1 MKIKLMKKK
10 GKKKEE
16 PLTGSII
23 IKKYSNDGENIRN
36 NTINNDQKEYNTY
49 NLNEFNNF
57 QKNNNSLNII
67 DNNLNYK
74 KKIDY
79 KKKPKEGDFK
89 IKYYNTEPN
98 DKNVNIK

>member
-49 NLNEFNNF
+49 NLNEFNN
-57 QKNNNSLNII
+57 
-67 DNNLNYK
+67 
-74 KKIDY
+74 
-79 KKKPKEGDFK
+79 
-89 IKYYNTEPN
+89 
-98 DKNVNIK
+98 